1 MQPGQAAETL
11 SKAIAIAPDEAL
23 YERKAINLDQAGQQ
37 IQAIKTYD
45 QADAKYGWS
54 EERSD
59 SKVDLYIAQGKDKEA
74 LEEVKKWSDKY
85 PDNVTYIVKLARY
98 LEYRGDAKKAIR
110 AYEKALKVDPY
121 NEEALFKTSQANSS
135 KSNSGSELSLIINN
149 PRLGI
154 DNKIKALLP
163 SLTDKNGAEEV
174 LPYGKSLVDQ
184 YPEDAKS
191 YALYGDILW
200 LSGDTNGAV
209 QQYEQSL
216 KLKKSVYQVWDQL
229 MMGLAELNK
238 VEQLE
243 QVSNDAI
250 DYYPNQAGPYYYQAV
265 ALLSNNKAEDAME
278 MNDEALFI
286 SDASSG
292 YITNHAL
299 ILKATILDIQ
309 GSSEEAINFIEGI
322 NEEDTSPGLLELLGD
337 LYKKAEDKPSAEKAW
352 KRALEKGGNK
362 ERINVKIQ
370 SI

>member
-1 MQPGQAAETL
+1 MLLSGQQNLRIDGERLSEKEIGLEDLYISASQKKLLNKYDEALKIYDKILSENEVNPAVHHDMARIYHEMKNSESAVSSAQKAIRYDKSNPWYLLTLTQIYEETMQPGQAAETL

-98 LEYRGDAKKAIR
+98 LEYRGDAKKAIK
-110 AYEKALKVDPY
+110 AYEKALKIDPY

-135 KSNSGSELSLIINN
+135 KSNSGSELSLIIDN

-163 SLTDKNGAEEV
+163 SLTDKKGAEEV

-191 YALYGDILW
+191 YALYGDIL
-200 LSGDTNGAV
+200 LS
-209 QQYEQSL
+209 
-216 KLKKSVYQVWDQL
+216 
-229 MMGLAELNK
+229 
-238 VEQLE
+238 
-243 QVSNDAI
+243 
-250 DYYPNQAGPYYYQAV
+250 
-265 ALLSNNKAEDAME
+265 
-278 MNDEALFI
+278 
-286 SDASSG
+286 
-292 YITNHAL
+292 L
-299 ILKATILDIQ
+299 IHI
-309 GSSEEAINFIEGI
+309 
-322 NEEDTSPGLLELLGD
+322 
-337 LYKKAEDKPSAEKAW
+337 
-352 KRALEKGGNK
+352 
-362 ERINVKIQ
+362 
-370 SI
+370 

>member
-1 MQPGQAAETL
+1 
-11 SKAIAIAPDEAL
+11 
-23 YERKAINLDQAGQQ
+23 
-37 IQAIKTYD
+37 
-45 QADAKYGWS
+45 
-54 EERSD
+54 
-59 SKVDLYIAQGKDKEA
+59 
-74 LEEVKKWSDKY
+74 
-85 PDNVTYIVKLARY
+85 
-98 LEYRGDAKKAIR
+98 
-110 AYEKALKVDPY
+110 
-121 NEEALFKTSQANSS
+121 
-135 KSNSGSELSLIINN
+135 
-149 PRLGI
+149 
-154 DNKIKALLP
+154 
-163 SLTDKNGAEEV
+163 
-174 LPYGKSLVDQ
+174 
-184 YPEDAKS
+184 
-191 YALYGDILW
+191 
-200 LSGDTNGAV
+200 
-209 QQYEQSL
+209 
-216 KLKKSVYQVWDQL
+216 

-322 NEEDTSPGLLELLGD
+322 KEEDTSPGLLELLGD